1 MDLDDK
7 RLTILSQRFGEEQVN
22 VIIVIWRNDEDKGYC
37 SYKLEFF
44 YIFF

>member
-37 SYKLEFF
+37 SHYPK
-44 YIFF
+44 IFL